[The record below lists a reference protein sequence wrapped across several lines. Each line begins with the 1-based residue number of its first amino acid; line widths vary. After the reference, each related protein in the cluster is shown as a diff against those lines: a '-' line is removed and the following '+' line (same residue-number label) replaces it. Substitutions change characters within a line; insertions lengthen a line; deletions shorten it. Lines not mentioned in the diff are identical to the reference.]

1 MYALTVFPDCKEF
14 EGRAPGILERSVIA
28 RRPRVPNNG
37 LDLRLAILLRRIS
50 KVRVHNAELGFS
62 WRVFMEIR
70 QTYPLQWNRCCVII
84 NIRP

>member
-28 RRPRVPNNG
+28 QTARVPNNG

-50 KVRVHNAELGFS
+50 KS
-62 WRVFMEIR
+62 
-70 QTYPLQWNRCCVII
+70 T
-84 NIRP
+84 RP